1 MDHATD
7 VISSKLA
14 NASISPARLRQK
26 QSAYDYVTRISYFN
40 YMTQP
45 VPAGS
50 SNSDPV
56 EVPFVQLIGEI
67 FNIPPKKVR
76 IDVLSLSGSLT
87 IMDYVDDLKQILTSL
102 GPTNSSLVKEFAS
115 EEEYRTWKGFEISE
129 INQLILGLV
138 DNTLPERPQSAF
150 GISHHLAYIPPDPPA
165 YYYSL
170 LKICMARD
178 IPLLQAKF
186 AKNPELEDPLCR
198 RSVPVLA
205 KDTQDLF
212 NSLYVSWRISR
223 STREV
228 LLMKSATDLFV
239 NGQMTFGMLC
249 NVVRLINFQPRT
261 SFVTAEEPW
270 KLKDKRLYIN
280 CLKTIHSHLM
290 RSISRQLVT
299 LWDQKK
305 VDLGHVT
312 ATMEFYLYQ
321 DLLFA
326 ESGTSFETTVHWFRD
341 SLKKVIRDGF
351 SDEIKK
357 ISRHLSWPD
366 MFLSISVLSKA
377 LMQLRD
383 ISQLCD
389 IPKQFAEIDIV
400 HWKAALQIDK
410 IVAEGLVEAASAG
423 AWDVHDIVGSP
434 GTRQPPLPTDDVTM
448 LKEMLNG
455 LIELKISTNAHLNI
469 FEQKLCSYAGK
480 YFDAPDITWIDGI
493 IKKDKF
499 SWSEQQHHS
508 SSAVRV
514 AGLFSQ
520 CQKLITSLHLPSRA
534 CRDNLVQSALKNTA
548 VTIQAYV
555 MRLRARFCNDLDY
568 SADKSNIVA
577 VVRVDENEW
586 LPLYKVSEKTC
597 VEMNYVSFLKEKLLR
612 LHGMIDNSA
621 GMVDMTRLSQ
631 RNTRSAVTIIEARDL
646 QFLVTDSSAAH
657 VHVEIN
663 DQESRTAITRTR
675 SVLLTSKPRWTE
687 DFGFATQ
694 TDTKLEILIR
704 QQDYDGTVSV
714 LGRCTVD
721 LNVDEERISP
731 FVLPMSPTGYLQ
743 IAIKRTQTTDSVI
756 SCYENA
762 LSDIE
767 TQDTFMAMAIA
778 EKFHSIIDFVFSN
791 ANLQTIEEERQ
802 ESLDPT
808 SFLLDYFEDN
818 FEIMQRY
825 LNPRMRTIIMTKVW
839 EACVKR
845 LLYLLSEDTCRREV
859 DVINQW
865 LQILRRFFH
874 GDGRCL
880 SIGVLE
886 SVDGFRELLRRVY

>member
-7 VISSKLA
+7 VISFKLA
-14 NASISPARLRQK
+14 NASISSARLRQK

-40 YMTQP
+40 YLTQP

-50 SNSDPV
+50 SDSDPV

-67 FNIPPKKVR
+67 FNIPPKEVKT
-76 IDVLSLSGSLT
+76 DVLSLSLT

-115 EEEYRTWKGFEISE
+115 EEEYKAWKGFEISE

-138 DNTLPERPQSAF
+138 DNTLPERPQSKF
-150 GISHHLAYIPPDPPA
+150 GVSHHLAYIPPDPPA

-198 RSVPVLA
+198 WSVPVLA

-228 LLMKSATDLFV
+228 LLLKSATDLFV

-270 KLKDKRLYIN
+270 KLKDKRLYID
-280 CLKTIHSHLM
+280 CLKTIHSHLT
-290 RSISRQLVT
+290 RSIVQQLAI
-299 LWDQKK
+299 LLDPKK

-326 ESGTSFETTVHWFRD
+326 ESGISFETTIHWFQV
-341 SLKKVIRDGF
+341 SLKKIIRDGF
-351 SDEIKK
+351 IDEIKK
-357 ISRHLSWPD
+357 ISHHSSWPD
-366 MFLSISVLSKA
+366 MFLSIAVLSKA
-377 LMQLRD
+377 LIQLRD
-383 ISQLCD
+383 ISQSCD
-389 IPKQFAEIDIV
+389 IPKQFAEIDIL
-400 HWKAALQIDK
+400 HWKAALQTDK
-410 IVAEGLVEAASAG
+410 IVADALVEAASAG
-423 AWDVHDIVGSP
+423 VRDVHGDIVGSP
-434 GTRQPPLPTDDVTM
+434 CTRQPALGMDDVTM
-448 LKEMLNG
+448 LKEVLNA
-455 LIELKISTNAHLNI
+455 LIELRIRTNVHPNN
-469 FEQKLCSYAGK
+469 FEQKLCSFAEK
-480 YFDAPDITWIDGI
+480 YFEAPDITWINGI

-520 CQKLITSLHLPSRA
+520 YRKLITCLHLHSRA
-534 CRDNLVQSALKNTA
+534 CRDSLVQSALKSTA
-548 VTIQAYV
+548 VTMQAYAI
-555 MRLRARFCNDLDY
+555 RLRASFCNDLDY
-568 SADKSNIVA
+568 SADKPNSIT
-577 VVRVDENEW
+577 VVKVGENEW
-586 LPLYKVSEKTC
+586 LPLYKISEKTC
-597 VEMNYVSFLKEKLLR
+597 VEMNYVTSLKEKLLR

-621 GMVDMTRLSQ
+621 SMVDTTRLSKP
-631 RNTRSAVTIIEARDL
+631 TTHFAVTIIEACDL
-646 QFLVTDSSAAH
+646 QFLVSDSNAAH

-663 DQESRTAITRTR
+663 DQESQTAITRTR
-675 SVLLTSKPRWTE
+675 SVSLSSKPRWTE
-687 DFGFATQ
+687 EFGFASQ
-694 TDTKLEILIR
+694 TDTSLEILIK
-704 QQDYDGTVSV
+704 QQDSDGTMSV

-731 FVLPMSPTGYLQ
+731 FVLPVCATGYLQ
-743 IAIKRTQTTDSVI
+743 IAIKRTQTIESVMP
-756 SCYENA
+756 CYENA
-762 LSDIE
+762 LSDLE
-767 TQDTFMAMAIA
+767 NQDTFMAAAIT
-778 EKFHSIIDFVFSN
+778 EKFYLIIDFVLSN
-791 ANLQTIEEERQ
+791 TNMQTIEEEHQ
-802 ESLDPT
+802 ESLDST

-818 FEIMQRY
+818 FENMQRY
-825 LNPRMRTIIMTKVW
+825 LNPRMRTKIMTEVW

-845 LLYLLSEDTCRREV
+845 LLYLLSENASRREADIV
-859 DVINQW
+859 NQW

-874 GDGRCL
+874 GDGRRL
-880 SIGVLE
+880 SISVLE
-886 SVDGFRELLRRVY
+886 SADGFRELLRRVY